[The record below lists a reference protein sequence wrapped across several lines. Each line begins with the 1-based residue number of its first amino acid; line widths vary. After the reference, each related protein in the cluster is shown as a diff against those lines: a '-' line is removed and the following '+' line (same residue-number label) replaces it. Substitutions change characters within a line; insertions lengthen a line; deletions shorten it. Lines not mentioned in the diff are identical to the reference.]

1 MYKRVG
7 SFSSALN
14 TTKTAPYSQ
23 REVVIVEEQS
33 FPTEGLLWNSTTAE
47 KRHQGK
53 YNIDWA
59 YRHVSLHANIAFKV
73 VYVSRDLYQ
82 TAASI
87 TTQPNQFRSR
97 VDVSK
102 EFASYLEEEYK
113 LIQAKKADIWAQVS
127 YENVVYARNCS
138 AMVAGMVEFMQWT
151 ECDVEYACFIIQDTL
166 KPQPIKGVDAENY
179 EYSLQVSSSAAGAN
193 DNTVVSRANPL
204 QLSIPLI
211 NISDTKPYPFTT
223 YVSDRK
229 PFSFTPTPASKTMSP
244 KKRAM
249 FFGGRPQEDRLV
261 NFTSKPINTLSYLYI
276 VGVEGVG
283 HHGVTPV
290 LASIAKTCNYH
301 VLYENGALRTACNQ
315 NTPNRY
321 KSLLNAMKRLKV
333 PNTNK
338 TIIIEDQ
345 SFPTD
350 NLGRNTTAAHK
361 KNITSYN
368 LEWIY
373 NHTNAVNV
381 NAKFIH
387 LTRDF
392 YRSVASHPEF
402 DFGFQRHADV
412 LHAFLMHINAEY
424 LAINQLAPNLWTEVD
439 YESFTHMKNCT
450 ALVSAVINF
459 LQWDECDVD
468 FACDIIKSTVKMGRN
483 RTVNAE
489 HFAYA
494 QSFNTTLSIPK
505 LDIQPTNVYNFSTV
519 VSERKPFSFIHNM
532 TRNRGMFS
540 HQFKSMKGI
549 NSSLKRNAS
558 SGGAFN
564 GASHATRA
572 SNNNVSLLYVV
583 GVDGSANA
591 DVSRTLTRIAQ
602 ACQYHV
608 LYKHK
613 ALWRAQSKLL
623 PRTYVSTME
632 SIAHSL
638 YQNTNKLLILEDT
651 PVTEGKPASGAPATA
666 KNNLAWVHDRLTEYK
681 QATSRFLYVH
691 RPLSDVL
698 SSAGQKGSSVE
709 LQSQLIQDS
718 LLHIHEEYKKITA
731 KGGVWAQAEYEW
743 FASSVGNSSTS
754 SASKSTEDA
763 NKETVTARCV
773 ALVTA
778 LVEFAGWSECDV
790 ADACSRIEALSFTE
804 KSVALSVGNVK
815 NQNVDGSNDASADT
829 LLIPLIPYKVGGAR
843 S

>member
-1 MYKRVG
+1 MQDFWSSKKGQSDSILSNLKGPSVLTKPKVKAENKVTFAYVVGVEGSGYNEVSSVLATIAKTCKQHVLFKTPTVRASRMYKRVG

-14 TTKTAPYSQ
+14 TTKTTPYSQ

-33 FPTEGLLWNSTTAE
+33 FPTEGLLWNSTSAE

-53 YNIDWA
+53 YNIDWV
-59 YRHVSLHANIAFKV
+59 YRHVSLHLNMPFKV

-82 TAASI
+82 AAASI

-102 EFASYLEEEYK
+102 EFAFYLEEEYK
-113 LIQAKKADIWAQVS
+113 VIQAKKADIWAQVS

-166 KPQPIKGVDAENY
+166 KPQPIKGVDTENY
-179 EYSLQVSSSAAGAN
+179 QYALQVSSSAAGAN
-193 DNTVVSRANPL
+193 DNTAVSRANPL

-211 NISDTKPYPFTT
+211 NISDTKFYPFAT

-229 PFSFTPTPASKTMSP
+229 PFSFTPTPASKTMSA

-315 NTPNRY
+315 NAPNRY
-321 KSLLNAMKRLKV
+321 KSLLNAMKRQRI

-373 NHTNAVNV
+373 NHTSAVNV

-439 YESFTHMKNCT
+439 YESFTHMQNCT

-459 LQWDECDVD
+459 MQWDECDVD
-468 FACDIIKSTVKMGRN
+468 FACKIIKSTVKMGRN
-483 RTVNAE
+483 RTVDAE

-494 QSFNTTLSIPK
+494 QSFNTTMSIPK
-505 LDIQPTNVYNFSTV
+505 LDIKPMNVYNFSTV

-549 NSSLKRNAS
+549 NTSLKRNTTN
-558 SGGAFN
+558 GGGFN
-564 GASHATRA
+564 WASHATRA
-572 SNNNVSLLYVV
+572 SNNNVSFLYVV

-638 YQNTNKLLILEDT
+638 YQNTNKVRLSVYFFDCIFVTVLIIT
-651 PVTEGKPASGAPATA
+651 T
-666 KNNLAWVHDRLTEYK
+666 
-681 QATSRFLYVH
+681 
-691 RPLSDVL
+691 
-698 SSAGQKGSSVE
+698 
-709 LQSQLIQDS
+709 QSQ
-718 LLHIHEEYKKITA
+718 
-731 KGGVWAQAEYEW
+731 
-743 FASSVGNSSTS
+743 N
-754 SASKSTEDA
+754 
-763 NKETVTARCV
+763 
-773 ALVTA
+773 
-778 LVEFAGWSECDV
+778 
-790 ADACSRIEALSFTE
+790 
-804 KSVALSVGNVK
+804 
-815 NQNVDGSNDASADT
+815 
-829 LLIPLIPYKVGGAR
+829 
-843 S
+843 